1 MSLKATQVLKYFPK
15 EHYQRVKQV
24 GLRPGLTFCRSCR
37 LRQLTAASIVSAN
50 CSTKLVKGQRV
61 LSWESI
67 RMYMAIE
74 LHAKGMTLDL
84 KVDLPFFT
92 IMLLKSWCPPPPPP
106 PPIPSRFRYLKK
118 EIMHRFYVL
127 CTFHGYAP
135 LMSS

>member
-1 MSLKATQVLKYFPK
+1 MNM
-15 EHYQRVKQV
+15 
-24 GLRPGLTFCRSCR
+24 G
-37 LRQLTAASIVSAN
+37 
-50 CSTKLVKGQRV
+50 
-61 LSWESI
+61 
-67 RMYMAIE
+67 IE

-92 IMLLKSWCPPPPPP
+92 ISLLKSGCPP